1 MAHEQVTDCRLYA
14 IVLLLESL
22 PRTDHYANNLTT
34 KASGAWCVMKLFIRA
49 LICVWAVLLTGC
61 DTATEAEPEKPSSQE
76 LDLGLVNPG
85 YQEKPDWF
93 KTSFLDIREDIQEAT
108 QAGRRVL
115 LYFYQDG
122 CPYCKKLLD
131 VNFSQQQI
139 ADKTRNYFDVIAI
152 NIWGDQEVTDFT
164 GVITTEKQFSTA
176 LKVMFTPTMLFLDE
190 EGQVVMRLNG
200 YYPPHKF
207 AAVVDYVGQHK
218 EKESGFRKYW
228 ASHAP
233 PAATGILHQQEDF
246 IQAPYRLASRNTA
259 KPLLVMFEQKD
270 CVSCDELHMDILKRE
285 ASRELLK
292 QFDVALLDIWSDT
305 PLETPEGKQTTAAE
319 WAGRLNINY
328 TPSMVM
334 FDSSGKEVFRT
345 EAYLKTFHTQTALEY
360 VLSGAYLQQ
369 PNFQRYVQARADAL
383 EAQGIHV
390 DLMQ

>member
-1 MAHEQVTDCRLYA
+1 
-14 IVLLLESL
+14 
-22 PRTDHYANNLTT
+22 
-34 KASGAWCVMKLFIRA
+34 MKVFIRA
-49 LICVWAVLLTGC
+49 LICVWAVFLTGC
-61 DTATEAEPEKPSSQE
+61 DTATEAESEKPSSQA

-93 KTSFLDIREDIQEAT
+93 KTSFLDIREDIQEAS

-131 VNFSQQQI
+131 VNFSQRQI

-152 NIWGDQEVTDFT
+152 NIWGDQEVTDFK
-164 GVITTEKQFSTA
+164 GVTTTEKQFSAA

-200 YYPPHKF
+200 YYPPHEF
-207 AAVVDYVGQHK
+207 AAVVDYAGQHR
-218 EKESGFRKYW
+218 EKESDFRQYW
-228 ASHAP
+228 AKHAP
-233 PAATGILHQQEDF
+233 PAATGILHQQETF
-246 IQAPYRLASRNTA
+246 IQPPYRLASRDSA

-305 PLETPEGKQTTAAE
+305 RLETPEGKQTTAAA
-319 WAGRLNINY
+319 WAEKLNINY

-345 EAYLKTFHTQTALEY
+345 EAYLKTFHIQTVLEY
-360 VLSGAYLQQ
+360 ILSGAYLEQ